1 MKEHKQADTETKKMT
16 KAVET
21 APTAVVLTDLDGSIE
36 YVNPSLLKSGGFQ
49 DASELIGRSV
59 FDFTNEEGKN
69 KIKDEVIPALFSQD
83 RWQGELTLRRKDGR
97 TYIAEMICAL
107 VRDDFGTPSY
117 FLVNFYD
124 ITNRKQAEEALL
136 LDDARLEALVKL
148 NQMDE
153 ASMQEITDFA
163 LEAGVK
169 LTNSKMGYLAFVDE
183 EEKTL
188 VMHSWSKRAMQEC
201 DIDHKKMVYPLDET
215 GLWGEALRQRK
226 AIITNDYSSCHQK
239 RGVPEGHVR
248 ILRHMNVPII
258 DKGKIV
264 IVAGVGNKDEEYND
278 ADVRQLTLLM
288 SGMWKLIL
296 RRRTDE
302 ELHRRDHLLQGVA
315 QATNQLL
322 SSDPNAIQKAL
333 RILGKAADVDRV
345 FIMENREIESDE
357 HLQSLLL
364 DWCRDGVL
372 AEADDALPREILSH
386 ALFPGWHEILAS
398 GSTIQGSVSK
408 ISSPEREFLERLKA
422 KSFLIAPIFID
433 GKFSA
438 IIGFNDC
445 HNDRRWKENEVAILQ
460 AAAGSI
466 GEAIMRRRAEEALK
480 RTYEELERRVQERTS
495 WLMKANEA
503 LQEEMAKHKKTEKE
517 LRRAQQAAD
526 AASRAKSEFLAN
538 MSHEIRTPMNAVI
551 GLTGLLLETNLT
563 QEQRDY
569 VETIH
574 TSGEAL
580 LSIIN
585 DILDF
590 SKIDEGKMNL
600 ELQIIDLRKCIET
613 SLDMVAA
620 EAAEKGL
627 DLSYVIDDGL
637 PQTIYADSVRL
648 RQILTNLLSNA
659 VKFTDHGRVT
669 ITARPGDEP
678 GKIHFMVKDTGIGI
692 SQENIGKLFQSFSQ
706 LDTSTCR
713 KYGGTGLGLAISR
726 KLVEL
731 MGGEIWAKSDLGLGS
746 EFHFTIKADA
756 IPEEEQDRRLVGKK
770 MLAVVNDEASL
781 KSLRDHAREWGM
793 QIYPVVSAREAREIA
808 WNRFDVAV
816 LDICMPGSEKLM
828 EELQE
833 KLPVILLSTSDL
845 NCASR
850 SILGKSVELSGL
862 RAALL
867 EALTRKGRCKKVS
880 SSKADHRDM
889 KILLAEDNPVNR
901 KVALLMLKKLGY
913 SADVAAN
920 GLEVLQ
926 SLRHKDYDVILMD
939 VQMPEMDGLKAAKFI
954 NEMKLKR
961 RPAILAM
968 TAYALEGDRE
978 RCLSAGMDGYISKP
992 VKIEELR
999 SALEDLQRDVDHSS

>member
-1 MKEHKQADTETKKMT
+1 M
-16 KAVET
+16 
-21 APTAVVLTDLDGSIE
+21 
-36 YVNPSLLKSGGFQ
+36 
-49 DASELIGRSV
+49 
-59 FDFTNEEGKN
+59 EG
-69 KIKDEVIPALFSQD
+69 
-83 RWQGELTLRRKDGR
+83 
-97 TYIAEMICAL
+97 
-107 VRDDFGTPSY
+107 
-117 FLVNFYD
+117 
-124 ITNRKQAEEALL
+124 
-136 LDDARLEALVKL
+136 
-148 NQMDE
+148 
-153 ASMQEITDFA
+153 
-163 LEAGVK
+163 
-169 LTNSKMGYLAFVDE
+169 
-183 EEKTL
+183 
-188 VMHSWSKRAMQEC
+188 
-201 DIDHKKMVYPLDET
+201 
-215 GLWGEALRQRK
+215 
-226 AIITNDYSSCHQK
+226 
-239 RGVPEGHVR
+239 
-248 ILRHMNVPII
+248 
-258 DKGKIV
+258 
-264 IVAGVGNKDEEYND
+264 
-278 ADVRQLTLLM
+278 
-288 SGMWKLIL
+288 
-296 RRRTDE
+296 
-302 ELHRRDHLLQGVA
+302 
-315 QATNQLL
+315 
-322 SSDPNAIQKAL
+322 
-333 RILGKAADVDRV
+333 
-345 FIMENREIESDE
+345 DE

-364 DWCRDGVL
+364 EWC
-372 AEADDALPREILSH
+372 AEDVKADVDDALPREISSN
-386 ALFPGWHEILAS
+386 ALPPGWHEILAS

-408 ISSPEREFLERLKA
+408 ISSPGREFLERLKV

-445 HNDRRWKENEVAILQ
+445 HNDRRWMENEVAILQ

-466 GEAIMRRRAEEALK
+466 GEAMMRRRAEEALK
-480 RTYEELERRVQERTS
+480 RTYEELERRVHERTS

-503 LQEEMAKHKKTEKE
+503 LHEEMAKHKKTEKE

-551 GLTGLLLETNLT
+551 GLTGLLLETKLT
-563 QEQRDY
+563 PEQRDY

-590 SKIDEGKMNL
+590 SKIEEGKMEL

-627 DLSYVIDDGL
+627 DLSYVMDEDL
-637 PQTIYADSVRL
+637 PQTIHADSVRL
-648 RQILTNLLSNA
+648 HQILTNLLSNA

-669 ITARPGDEP
+669 IAARPGDEP
-678 GKIHFMVKDTGIGI
+678 GKIHFIVKDTGIGI

-713 KYGGTGLGLAISR
+713 KYGGTGLGLAISS

-731 MGGEIWAKSDLGLGS
+731 MGGEIWAKSDLGKGS
-746 EFHFTIKADA
+746 EFHFTIKSEA
-756 IPEEEQDRRLVGKK
+756 ILEEEQDRRLVGKK
-770 MLAVVNDEASL
+770 MLVVINDDASL
-781 KSLRDHAREWGM
+781 KSLRDHAHEWGM

-808 WNRFDVAV
+808 GNRFDVAV
-816 LDICMPGSEKLM
+816 LDVQMPGSEKLRAEM
-828 EELQE
+828 QE
-833 KLPVILLSTSDL
+833 KLPVILLSTSEQND
-845 NCASR
+845 ASR
-850 SILGKSVELSGL
+850 GALGKSVKLSGL

-867 EALTRKGRCKKVS
+867 EALSRSGRWRKVT
-880 SSKADHRDM
+880 SSKADHKDM

-901 KVALLMLKKLGY
+901 KVALIMLKKLGY

-926 SLRHKDYDVILMD
+926 SLKHKDYDVILMD

-954 NEMKLKR
+954 NEMNLKR

-978 RCLSAGMDGYISKP
+978 RCLNAGMDGYISKP

-999 SALEDLQRDVDHSS
+999 SALEDLQIRPLDQSSGS